1 MANKLSFASLIAL
14 MFVCA
19 VATAQDSEKP
29 EGTKMNNIKLN
40 VLPLAIKNFSLQ
52 YERVITKRFSAAV
65 GLRFMPNSGLP
76 IKNTF
81 IDLVGAADPNA
92 AATID
97 NLKVSN
103 FAITPEA
110 RFYVG
115 KKGYGRGF
123 YIAPYYRF
131 AVFKSAEVPITYENS
146 AAQSNTIKL
155 NGKITTHTGGLMFGA
170 QWFLGQYISLDWWI
184 GGGHFGANKGSF
196 SGKASIPLTPEE
208 QADIKAEIDAFE
220 LPFGNKTA
228 IVNAQGAT
236 VNFNGPWAGIRGGLT
251 IGFRF

>member
-1 MANKLSFASLIAL
+1 MARRTSFAGIIAL
-14 MFVCA
+14 LFVCSAA
-19 VATAQDSEKP
+19 VAQENEKP
-29 EGTKMNNIKLN
+29 EGTKMNNVKLN
-40 VLPLAIKNFSLQ
+40 LMPLAIKNFSFQ
-52 YERVITKRFSAAV
+52 YERVITKRFSAAIGV
-65 GLRFMPNSGLP
+65 RFMPNSGLP

-103 FAITPEA
+103 FAITPEV
-110 RFYVG
+110 RLYVG

-123 YIAPYYRF
+123 YIAPYYRY
-131 AVFKSAEVPITYENS
+131 AVFKSAELPFTYENS

-155 NGKITTHTGGLMFGA
+155 NGKINTNTGGLIFGA
-170 QWFLGQYISLDWWI
+170 QWFLGKYISLDWWI
-184 GGGHFGANKGSF
+184 LGGHFGANKGVF
-196 SGKASIPLTPEE
+196 TGKASIPLTPEE
-208 QADIKAEIDAFE
+208 QADLKASIDAFE

-236 VNFNGPWAGIRGGLT
+236 INFNGPWAGVRAGLS